1 MTDAILQQGELI
13 GNAGATAVYG
23 PTKELQTID
32 DGASMFERWA
42 KDPAIDVEKFERFM
56 VMWER
61 ERARKAEAAF
71 DIAMNAAQKAIKP
84 VAADSRNSQTNSDYA
99 SYEALDT
106 KIRPVYTEHGF
117 GLSFDT
123 GDAPRENEVRVL
135 CYVTRG
141 GHKRT
146 YKIDMPADGKGAK
159 GGDVMTRTHATG
171 AAVTYGKRYLLT
183 MIFNIAIGEKDDDG
197 NRAGRTQQDKP
208 KAPLGFEKFWKS
220 VTDAAPKGLAAFDPA
235 WECGDAEWKNYA
247 VKHRRDEL
255 NALKRTARDA
265 GKGK

>member
-1 MTDAILQQGELI
+1 MDKVSVTNNLLDVQGRSDLVAPES
-13 GNAGATAVYG
+13 GSA
-23 PTKELQTID
+23 
-32 DGASMFERWA
+32 MFERWA
-42 KDPAIDVEKFERFM
+42 KDPAVDVEKFERFM
-56 VMWER
+56 TMWER
-61 ERARKAEAAF
+61 ERARQSEAAF
-71 DIAMNAAQKAIKP
+71 DAAMNAAQKAIKP
-84 VAADSRNSQTNSDYA
+84 VAADSRNNQTNSDYA

-171 AAVTYGKRYLLT
+171 AAVTYGKRYLLA

-197 NRAGRTQQDKP
+197 NKAGRTVQRKDIP
-208 KAPLGFEKFWKS
+208 TPPPGYEDWWKS
-220 VTDAAPKGLAAFDPA
+220 VSLAAAKGLASFDPA
-235 WECGDAEWKNYA
+235 WECSDAVFKNYA
-247 VKHRRDEL
+247 IKHDYESVKK
-255 NALKRTARDA
+255 LKETARVSRPY
-265 GKGK
+265 GKVRQ